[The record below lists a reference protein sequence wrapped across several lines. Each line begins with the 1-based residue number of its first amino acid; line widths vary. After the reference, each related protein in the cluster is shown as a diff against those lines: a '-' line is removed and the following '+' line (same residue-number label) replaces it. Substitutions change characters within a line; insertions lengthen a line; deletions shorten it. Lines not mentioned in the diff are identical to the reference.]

1 MLLAVV
7 TLACLVDAPVAAQ
20 EDAALRELDAFW
32 ARVSRAVAEGDYAA
46 YAATY
51 HPDAVLVN
59 GLNGKSYPIADALAG
74 WREGFEDTRAGVIEA
89 SVEFRFTARLHDA
102 STAHESGLFRYV
114 SRTPGGSSIEQI
126 LSFEAL
132 LVKKGEWKML
142 MEFQRS
148 LSSREDWDAA
158 GAPAGQ

>member
-1 MLLAVV
+1 MRMLLAVV

-59 GLNGKSYPIADALAG
+59 GLDGKSYPIADALEG
-74 WREGFEDTRAGVIEA
+74 WREGF
-89 SVEFRFTARLHDA
+89 ARPVVH
-102 STAHESGLFRYV
+102 R
-114 SRTPGGSSIEQI
+114 RPG
-126 LSFEAL
+126 
-132 LVKKGEWKML
+132 
-142 MEFQRS
+142 
-148 LSSREDWDAA
+148 
-158 GAPAGQ
+158 